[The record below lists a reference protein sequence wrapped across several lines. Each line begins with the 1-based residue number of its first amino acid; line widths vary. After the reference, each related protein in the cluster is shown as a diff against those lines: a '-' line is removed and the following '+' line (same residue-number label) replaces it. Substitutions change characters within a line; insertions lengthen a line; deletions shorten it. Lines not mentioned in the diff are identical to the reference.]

1 MRRQPLNRN
10 LTPRRCHLSPT
21 CPPASP
27 TLTTRAKHAQ
37 LEGVQAALT
46 LDDVV
51 ECEAAL
57 KRNARFQALMAQRYG
72 IQDMAQLVVDPW
84 CAR

>member
-1 MRRQPLNRN
+1 M
-10 LTPRRCHLSPT
+10 
-21 CPPASP
+21 
-27 TLTTRAKHAQ
+27 
-37 LEGVQAALT
+37 EGVQAALT